1 MGAAGLDGALQKLE
15 LPALSGEVEILWD
28 RWGIPH
34 IFAQNPTDAYIALG
48 YVMAS
53 ERLWQIE
60 RARLVLARHEQHEE
74 VLKGELS
81 PGAGVAQQM
90 PLLTPLDQKIVEA
103 LRRVDLD
110 QLRPL
115 DALNL
120 LAELKKQ
127 LG

>member
-1 MGAAGLDGALQKLE
+1 MLRHQ
-15 LPALSGEVEILWD
+15 
-28 RWGIPH
+28 
-34 IFAQNPTDAYIALG
+34 
-48 YVMAS
+48 
-53 ERLWQIE
+53 ERE
-60 RARLVLARHEQHEE
+60 EE
-74 VLKGELS
+74 VKSELAQGESRAEQL
-81 PGAGVAQQM
+81 
-90 PLLTPLDQKIVEA
+90 PLLTPLDHKIVEA